1 MKLDELRESI
11 DIIDEKI
18 ADLFNERMRLCVDI
32 AREKARVGE
41 PVADKGREG
50 QVLANVTARVDG
62 DKVEYLK
69 EVYEMI
75 FTVSKKYQ
83 TAVAKEELE

>member
-18 ADLFNERMRLCVDI
+18 ADLFNERRRLCVDI
-32 AREKARVGE
+32 AREKARVGV

-50 QVLANVTARVDG
+50 QVLAKVTARVDG